1 MLFQVLVIANII
13 AIRAEKDRR
22 LVKISPALHFNG
34 IEIKPVVK
42 NNHMLSIIPDLPL
55 HVVGVKA
62 TGEVTTQDFNA
73 VVMPAVDSL
82 ASSADK
88 INYLLYLDTDLGNF
102 TAGAWAKD
110 AILGLK
116 HLFKWNKVA
125 VVSDNRA
132 VEKFTD
138 IFSYAVPGEY
148 RGFPTAEYEEAV
160 KWVSS

>member
-1 MLFQVLVIANII
+1 
-13 AIRAEKDRR
+13 
-22 LVKISPALHFNG
+22 
-34 IEIKPVVK
+34 
-42 NNHMLSIIPDLPL
+42 
-55 HVVGVKA
+55 VKA
-62 TGEVTTQDFNA
+62 TGEVTTQDYNA

-88 INYLLYLDTDLGNF
+88 NNYLLYLDTDLSNF
-102 TAGAWAKD
+102 SAGVWAKD

-125 VVSDNRA
+125 VVSDNRG

-148 RGFPTAEYEEAV
+148 KGFSTSEYDQAV
-160 KWVSS
+160 QWVSS